1 MVKAGKASDPKHLE
15 TGFPQGSILGPFS
28 YPVYTSPL
36 FHIGRSHQVSMHMYA
51 DDTQLYL
58 SAKPG
63 DIKQASTQ
71 MQDCL
76 ESVRSWMHDN
86 HLKLNESKTEFLVIC
101 GKTVRNKIC
110 NLSSITIG
118 TESVEVSKVARNI
131 GVLIDDNLSMIDH
144 VSSVSCACYYQLH
157 KISKIRQYLSEEAA
171 SNLVRSLVLSKLDY
185 CNSLLYGLPDF
196 LLHRL
201 QLVQNNAARLI
212 FRKKKSD
219 NVTPLLMQLH
229 WLPVKQRI
237 LFNVHLLTF
246 KSLNNLAPT
255 YISKLV
261 QEYEPTYTPFLIYE
275 LAL

>member
-1 MVKAGKASDPKHLE
+1 
-15 TGFPQGSILGPFS
+15 
-28 YPVYTSPL
+28 
-36 FHIGRSHQVSMHMYA
+36 
-51 DDTQLYL
+51 
-58 SAKPG
+58 
-63 DIKQASTQ
+63 

-76 ESVRSWMHDN
+76 ESVRSWMHNN

-101 GKTVRNKIC
+101 GKTVQNKIC

-131 GVLIDDNLSMIDH
+131 GVLIDENLSMIDH
-144 VSSVSCACYYQLH
+144 VSSVSRACYHQLH

-185 CNSLLYGLPDF
+185 CNSLLYGLPDY

-229 WLPVKQRI
+229 WLPVKQQI
-237 LFNVHLLTF
+237 LFKVNLLTL
-246 KSLNNLAPT
+246 KSLNNLTPT
-255 YISKLV
+255 YISELV
-261 QEYEPTYTPFLIYE
+261 QEYEPTHALHSSSMNFLAEKCAKLKRSGDRAYPICGPK
-275 LAL
+275 LWNALPDSLRVPSVN